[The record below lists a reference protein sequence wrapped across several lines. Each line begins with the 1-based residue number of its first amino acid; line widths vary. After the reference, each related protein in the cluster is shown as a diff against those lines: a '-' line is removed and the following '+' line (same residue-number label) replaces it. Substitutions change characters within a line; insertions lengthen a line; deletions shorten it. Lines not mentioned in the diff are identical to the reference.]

1 MGIKKGCPL
10 DNVQELSQELK
21 ERCHKQGY
29 STAEEFVGLAWAA
42 PQEFADFLGIEMEEL
57 ERLTEIMT
65 SAYIE
70 REYLEQMRDIQTKEY
85 ALGALDPKTAP
96 KIEWEA

>member
-21 ERCHKQGY
+21 ERCRNQGIT
-29 STAEEFVGLAWAA
+29 TAEEFVGQAWGV
-42 PQEFADFLGIEMEEL
+42 PQDFAEFLGIEKEEL
-57 ERLTEIMT
+57 ERLTGIMT